1 MWMLLK
7 PRRKPSQRGFV
18 TPWIPGRKKTFPPPR
33 MINRT
38 SEAIKN
44 MTKECEVSLFN
55 PETKEHLIHESVSM
69 RFYEWTAV
77 AAKYQKME
85 EALLSIV
92 GKDETSLPSSVP
104 VQVAKEAIDF
114 DLLSSNQ

>member
-1 MWMLLK
+1 
-7 PRRKPSQRGFV
+7 
-18 TPWIPGRKKTFPPPR
+18 

-55 PETKEHLIHESVSM
+55 PETKEHFSEESVSM

-114 DLLSSNQ
+114 DLLSPSSND